1 MTKTILALVLML
13 GACAGG
19 GDGNGKDAADDT
31 AGGGGD
37 DTGGGTSN
45 ADVSPRVASVD
56 SVDCTEQQSAGET
69 WQMEITVTDPQGDDT
84 IAGGL
89 VNVVNEEGGVMADY
103 DLACGDGSCFGGFRA
118 DYDGITCSL
127 EGTISMVFQV
137 WDEDGNYS
145 AEKSY
150 ETH

>member
-1 MTKTILALVLML
+1 MNKTLLALVLVL

-19 GDGNGKDAADDT
+19 DGKKNDGSDDT
-31 AGGGGD
+31 GGGGGD
-37 DTGGGTSN
+37 DTGTTGAS
-45 ADVSPRVASVD
+45 DVAPRVASVD

-69 WQMEITVTDPQGDDT
+69 WVIEITVTDPQGDDT
-84 IAGGL
+84 IDGGV
-89 VNVVNEEGGVMADY
+89 VNVVNESGGLMADY

-127 EGTISMVFQV
+127 EGSITMVFQV